1 MTFKKQTAFLTL
13 ASAALLVI
21 GCSSEPKQAST
32 EATTLAKTSQAT
44 AEAGGGHYVV
54 VDFAKGGRTLDAA
67 DKEKLR
73 NLTSQAPHNGKVAEY
88 EVLAWADREYP
99 REGQKA
105 TSQEV
110 DLAQGRADTIKD
122 FMKKDLSTTE
132 SVNAHNMAKRPG
144 TVAELFKTGDY
155 KTKNIFQGTGAAP
168 DDHASV
174 FGKIENKASK
184 AVIFVKYE

>member
-1 MTFKKQTAFLTL
+1 MNFKQQTAFLTL
-13 ASAALLVI
+13 ASAVLLVV

-32 EATTLAKTSQAT
+32 EAQLAKTSQAT

-54 VDFAKGGRTLDAA
+54 VDFAKGGKTLDEA

-73 NLTSQAPHNGKVAEY
+73 NLASQAPHNGKIAEY

-99 REGQKA
+99 TEGQKA

-110 DLAQGRADTIKD
+110 DLAQGRADAIKD

-132 SVNAHNMAKRPG
+132 SVNGHNMAKRPG
-144 TVAELFKTGDY
+144 SVAELFKTDDY
-155 KTKNIFQGTGAAP
+155 KTKNTFQGTGAAP
-168 DDHASV
+168 SDHATAIN
-174 FGKIENKASK
+174 KIENKASK